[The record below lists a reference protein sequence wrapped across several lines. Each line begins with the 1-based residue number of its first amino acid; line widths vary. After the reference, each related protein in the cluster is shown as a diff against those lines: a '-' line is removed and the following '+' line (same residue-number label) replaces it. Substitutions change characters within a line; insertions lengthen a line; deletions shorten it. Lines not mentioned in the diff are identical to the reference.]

1 MKEQKEEIKIEK
13 IVDLLKNSKKNK
25 TFYDSIYNL
34 YVLLD
39 IAKGVNE
46 MNQESGIPLE
56 DFLAEREAL
65 YESYSR
71 KFG

>member
-1 MKEQKEEIKIEK
+1 MKPQEISIGK
-13 IVDLLKNSKKNK
+13 IVDLLKNSKENK
-25 TFYDSIYNL
+25 TFFDSLYNL
-34 YVLLD
+34 YVLIS

-46 MNQESGIPLE
+46 MNQGKGTPIE

-65 YESYSR
+65 YEAYNR

>member
-1 MKEQKEEIKIEK
+1 MKPQEEISIGK
-13 IVDLLKNSKKNK
+13 IVDLLKNSKENK
-25 TFYDSIYNL
+25 TFFFFFYNL
-34 YVLLD
+34 YVLIS

-46 MNQESGIPLE
+46 MNQGKGTPIE

-65 YESYSR
+65 YEAYNR